1 MMRLA
6 TMPKSEIE
14 ISDLPAL
21 LQDSRWTFYL
31 DNVPELDTRGAFCT
45 EKWLGSLGPS
55 EVAIVNVRPD
65 GYVGSVGRWDTNID
79 EAGEQAAAWLDS
91 YYGGFLQAPAMRSPS
106 VRSPSVRSPN
116 MQSPGRE

>member
-1 MMRLA
+1 
-6 TMPKSEIE
+6 MPKSEIE

-91 YYGGFLQAPAMRSPS
+91 YYDGFMQAPNMRSPS
-106 VRSPSVRSPN
+106 VQSPSV
-116 MQSPGRE
+116 QSPSRE